1 MAYRDELGAIVRDDE
16 QVGRALAKARF
27 DARVTAIRQVV
38 LAFAFGVSLT
48 LFDDAEAKP
57 FEPPPPALGYGW
69 LDIVPRNHARTKTIV
84 DGRAV
89 YTAPILLQ
97 LKPGTHQ
104 LVLVDDDGIPRRH
117 VAVIVEPGMTV
128 SVKE

>member
-1 MAYRDELGAIVRDDE
+1 MAYRDEIGAIVRE
-16 QVGRALAKARF
+16 NEEVGRALAKARF
-27 DARVTAIRQVV
+27 DARVTALRQVV

-69 LDIVPRNHARTKTIV
+69 LDVVPRDHTPTKTIV

-89 YTAPILLQ
+89 YTAPILLL

-117 VAVIVEPGMTV
+117 VTVNVEPGMTV